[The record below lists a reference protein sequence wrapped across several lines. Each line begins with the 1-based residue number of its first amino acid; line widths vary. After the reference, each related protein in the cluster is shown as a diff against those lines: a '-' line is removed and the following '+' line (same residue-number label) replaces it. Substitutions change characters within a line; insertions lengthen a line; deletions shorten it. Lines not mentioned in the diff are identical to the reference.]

1 MHRIRLTATALLA
14 TALHGQPSR
23 QTVRPR
29 IPEPYPALSAG
40 LTGRAAT
47 QSPDPAVRDRR
58 ARTSPDDGPEAYT
71 LYPKRETA
79 SNAGAAGLEDLRR
92 IAVRQACDR
101 MFDFGQ
107 VKAGWPESECAAPNA
122 AYPGI
127 FFD

>member
-23 QTVRPR
+23 QTVRSR

-47 QSPDPAVRDRR
+47 QSLDPAVRNRR
-58 ARTSPDDGPEAYT
+58 ARTSRDDGPEAYT
-71 LYPKRETA
+71 LFPIA

-92 IAVRQACDR
+92 LAVRQACDR

-107 VKAGWPESECAAPNA
+107 VKAGWPESDCAAPNA
-122 AYPGI
+122 ACPGI

>member
-23 QTVRPR
+23 QTVRLR
-29 IPEPYPALSAG
+29 IPEPYPALSAR
-40 LTGRAAT
+40 LTGRAAA

-58 ARTSPDDGPEAYT
+58 ARTSPDDGLEIYT
-71 LYPKRETA
+71 LYPKRGTA
-79 SNAGAAGLEDLRR
+79 SNAGAAGPEDLRR
-92 IAVRQACDR
+92 ITVRQACDP
-101 MFDFGQ
+101 MLDFGQ

-122 AYPGI
+122 ACPGI

>member
-14 TALHGQPSR
+14 TAFHGQPSR
-23 QTVRPR
+23 QTVRSR

-40 LTGRAAT
+40 LTGRAAA

-71 LYPKRETA
+71 LFPTA

-122 AYPGI
+122 ACPGI